1 MSYINVI
8 YSGFNVSIQDM
19 GRPQKQHLGVPVSG
33 ALDPMALRLANSLV
47 GNPQACE
54 ALEIQI
60 LGPTLEVAAESV
72 RVALAGTRA
81 ELEILG
87 QDPVRFPAHQSVT
100 LTRGQRFRVGALPDS
115 STAYLAVEGGFA
127 VPRVYGSRST
137 YSRAGIGG
145 LNGRV
150 IQDGDSIPLEVPT
163 VRSRGEIRL
172 ANDSYLDAT
181 GPFRVILGPQR
192 DFFSDEAMALFLS
205 RDYAVTRDAD
215 RMGMRLDGPVLEHV
229 RGYNIVSDGI
239 VTGAVQ
245 VPGNGLPIIL
255 LADHQ
260 TTGGYPKLGAV
271 ISADIPRLGRLRPG
285 DALRFEEV
293 SIEAAEAAIR
303 DQEAGLR
310 RQIDGMISAGA
321 WLDEAALYRENLI
334 SGIVRYG
341 EGESD

>member
-1 MSYINVI
+1 M
-8 YSGFNVSIQDM
+8 
-19 GRPQKQHLGVPVSG
+19 
-33 ALDPMALRLANSLV
+33 
-47 GNPQACE
+47 
-54 ALEIQI
+54 EIQI
-60 LGPTLEVAAESV
+60 FGPTLEVAAESV

-172 ANDSYLDAT
+172 ANDGYLDAT

-285 DALRFEEV
+285 DAKGGRPAQCPGGGASSELASWSPWR
-293 SIEAAEAAIR
+293 R
-303 DQEAGLR
+303 G
-310 RQIDGMISAGA
+310 RQIPGRHTRSSPPNPTHRHHDG
-321 WLDEAALYRENLI
+321 DERTTKRCPPLLRIIRGSGSTAASDHPRKRFNRWRAVEAVMTAAVFQSIVSYDDSGKLYSRC
-334 SGIVRYG
+334 
-341 EGESD
+341 

>member
-1 MSYINVI
+1 MSYINI
-8 YSGFNVSIQDM
+8 ISAGFNVSIQDM
-19 GRPQKQHLGVPVSG
+19 GRPRQQHLGVPVSG
-33 ALDPMALRLANSLV
+33 ALDPGSLRLANALV

-54 ALEIQI
+54 ALEIRM

-81 ELEILG
+81 ALEILG
-87 QDPVRFPAHQSVT
+87 QDPVRLPAHQSVR

-115 STAYLAVEGGFA
+115 STAYLAIEGGFA
-127 VPRVYGSRST
+127 VPRVYDSRST
-137 YSRAGIGG
+137 YGRAGIGG
-145 LNGRV
+145 LDGRAL
-150 IQDGDSIPLEVPT
+150 QDGDSVPLEAPAVPP
-163 VRSRGEIRL
+163 RGEIRL
-172 ANDSYLDAT
+172 ADDGFLDEA
-181 GPFRVILGPQR
+181 GPFRVILGPQQ
-192 DFFSDEAMALFLS
+192 DFFSDEAAALFLAS
-205 RDYAVTRDAD
+205 VYAVTRDAD

-239 VTGAVQ
+239 VTGAIQ

-303 DQEAGLR
+303 DREAQIR
-310 RQIDGMISAGA
+310 RLIDGTIPAGA

-334 SGIVRYG
+334 SGIV
-341 EGESD
+341 SPAP